1 MLSDA
6 IVSVITNGDKILM
19 IERAPRGLYS
29 GYWAPVSGKVE
40 PGESQESAVIR
51 ESREEVGLT
60 VRPVRK
66 VWENITTSGTYRL
79 HWWLAEYV
87 GGELV
92 LDKREVSD
100 ARWVTVEEI
109 SAFKIFEGDRE
120 FYEMVLPS
128 LIRKKERN

>member
-6 IVSVITNGDKILM
+6 IVAVIINGDKVLL
-19 IERAPRGLYS
+19 IERASGTLYK

-40 PGESQESAVIR
+40 PGESQESAVAR
-51 ESREEVGLT
+51 ESMEEVELT

-87 GGELV
+87 SGDLV
-92 LDKREVSD
+92 LDSREASD
-100 ARWVTVEEI
+100 ARWVTAEEI
-109 SAFKIFEGDRE
+109 SGLKIFEGDRE
-120 FYEMVLPS
+120 FYQNVLPF
-128 LIRKKERN
+128 LAG

>member
-51 ESREEVGLT
+51 ESMEEVCLT

-100 ARWVTVEEI
+100 ARWITVEEI

-120 FYEMVLPS
+120 FYERVLPS
-128 LIRKKERN
+128 LIGSKVL